1 MEASEGRKK
10 KSKTAEKKIFE
21 EIMEVNFP
29 EWKK

>member
-1 MEASEGRKK
+1 MEVQKEGK

-21 EIMEVNFP
+21 EIMEINFP